1 MDGVMVT
8 NASTPRKKKPFPDN
22 FAIPGR
28 EGWDRFDQDCV
39 ERLNRIAQHVRD
51 TKIVI
56 SSTWRI
62 PAQTDEAFQSLKDYI
77 SHEGVKCEVI
87 GKTPY
92 LPNGSRGDEIQQ
104 WLDDNQDLNVES
116 FVILDDTE
124 DMGNLMNHLLL
135 TSHKT
140 GILDKHVDAALKAF
154 GYEPEEADSE

>member
-8 NASTPRKKKPFPDN
+8 NVSAPREKKAFPDN

-39 ERLNRIAQHVRD
+39 ERLNKICQLVSDA
-51 TKIVI
+51 KIVI

-62 PAQTDEAFQSLKDYI
+62 PAQTEEAFQSLKDYI
-77 SHEGVKCEVI
+77 KHEGVKGEI
-87 GKTPY
+87 IDKTPY
-92 LPNGSRGDEIQQ
+92 MPNSSRGAEIQQ
-104 WLDDNQDLNVES
+104 WLDDNSGLGVES

-124 DMGNLMNHLLL
+124 DMAHLMDHLIL

-140 GILDKHVDAALKAF
+140 GILDKHVDAALDAF
-154 GYEPEEADSE
+154 GYEQEEAS